1 MKKILST
8 AFVALC
14 AASAFAAITY
24 WRGGDGAW
32 DDPNMW
38 THGVPDENTIV
49 QFKDGI
55 GGRVT
60 LTGTCPCSQVLI
72 GTQNTVS
79 EEDAPVVFCG
89 GGTLSSKNI
98 PNVYPG
104 RTLIITNATFITT
117 ASQLTIAAVG
127 DGGATVE
134 VRAGG
139 ILDCPRIAVGQ
150 GATLFVDGGEVSG
163 NLTLNGMFRM
173 TAGSYRFA
181 QKYPTIGS
189 TATFDITGG
198 TVIYGEDMR
207 AGQVFTSDAVG
218 FFPRTP
224 NAKLIVSVPTNADGC
239 SVNLENSPDG
249 AV

>member
-32 DDPNMW
+32 DDPDMW

-60 LTGTCPCSQVLI
+60 LTGTCPCSQVLV
-72 GTQNTVS
+72 GTQNKAS

-89 GGTLSSKNI
+89 GGTLTSPNI

-117 ASQLTIAAVG
+117 ASQLTIA
-127 DGGATVE
+127 E
-134 VRAGG
+134 AGPAW
-139 ILDCPRIAVGQ
+139 ISR
-150 GATLFVDGGEVSG
+150 FS
-163 NLTLNGMFRM
+163 
-173 TAGSYRFA
+173 TAGQSGITSRV
-181 QKYPTIGS
+181 ISS
-189 TATFDITGG
+189 T
-198 TVIYGEDMR
+198 
-207 AGQVFTSDAVG
+207 
-218 FFPRTP
+218 
-224 NAKLIVSVPTNADGC
+224 
-239 SVNLENSPDG
+239 
-249 AV
+249 